1 MKVNVSGV
9 RSIRITTDY
18 IKLDALL
25 KFVSLVSTGGEA
37 KYFIQSG
44 EVFVGKDVCLS
55 RGKKIRPGD
64 VVRFGDS
71 VILVKSNS

>member
-1 MKVNVSGV
+1 MKVNVRGV
-9 RSIRITTDY
+9 RSIRITSDY

-37 KYFIQSG
+37 KHFIQNG

-64 VVRFGDS
+64 VVRFGDD
-71 VILVKSNS
+71 VILVKGNS